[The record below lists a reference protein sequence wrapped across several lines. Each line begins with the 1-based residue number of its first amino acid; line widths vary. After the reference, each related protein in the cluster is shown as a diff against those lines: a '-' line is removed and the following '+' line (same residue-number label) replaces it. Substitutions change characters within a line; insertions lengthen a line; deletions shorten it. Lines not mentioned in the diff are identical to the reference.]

1 MQSKKVAEPKVT
13 QRIIKKYPNRRLYD
27 TDTSSYI
34 TLAQVKRLVMDSEP
48 FVVMDVKTG
57 EDLTRSILLQIILEE
72 ESNDSPMF
80 TAPVLASV
88 IRFYG
93 HAMQGFMGGY
103 LEKNMQQLMDV
114 QAKFAEQSKG
124 LSPEMWTQF
133 MALQS
138 PVLQSMLGGK
148 LEQSKN
154 LFEQMQEQMQKQT
167 GQMLGAFGINAGTI
181 YLFMSEVITKSNTAP
196 KVGFV
201 SLGCAKA
208 LTDSE
213 LILTQLSAE
222 GYQTSKT
229 FEGADLVIVN
239 TCGFIDDAV
248 KESLDTIGEALA
260 ENGKVI
266 VTGCLGA
273 KTAEGGDNLV
283 RQVHP
288 SVLAVTGPQAT
299 QEVMDAVH
307 ANLPKPHDP
316 FIDLVPNAFGV
327 AGIKLTPRHY
337 AYIKISEGC
346 NHRCTFCI
354 IPSMRGDLVS
364 RPIGDVLKE
373 ARALFEGG
381 VKELL
386 VISQDTSAYGVDV
399 KYRTG
404 FWDGKPTKTRLLEL
418 AAALGDMAEPYGAWV
433 RLHYVYPYPSVDDL
447 LPLMAAGKVLPY
459 LDVPLQHSHPEVLKR
474 MKRPASDEKNLERIQ
489 RWREVCPDIVVRST
503 FIAGFPGETEE
514 EFSHLL
520 DFMREAQIDRAGC
533 FAYSPV
539 QGAVANDIGGMLPI
553 ELREER
559 RARFM
564 AVAEAVSSAKLQ
576 QRIGATMQVLVDS
589 APGLGKKGGLGRSY
603 ADAPEIDGVVKLLP
617 PEKIS
622 KTLRVGEF
630 TKARI
635 VGAQGHDLVAQPF

>member
-1 MQSKKVAEPKVT
+1 MSAVISSP
-13 QRIIKKYPNRRLYD
+13 
-27 TDTSSYI
+27 TS
-34 TLAQVKRLVMDSEP
+34 P
-48 FVVMDVKTG
+48 
-57 EDLTRSILLQIILEE
+57 
-72 ESNDSPMF
+72 
-80 TAPVLASV
+80 
-88 IRFYG
+88 
-93 HAMQGFMGGY
+93 
-103 LEKNMQQLMDV
+103 
-114 QAKFAEQSKG
+114 
-124 LSPEMWTQF
+124 
-133 MALQS
+133 
-138 PVLQSMLGGK
+138 
-148 LEQSKN
+148 
-154 LFEQMQEQMQKQT
+154 
-167 GQMLGAFGINAGTI
+167 
-181 YLFMSEVITKSNTAP
+181 TKIP

-201 SLGCAKA
+201 SLGCPKA

-248 KESLDTIGEALA
+248 RESLDTIGEALA

-266 VTGCLGA
+266 VTGCLGKRDA
-273 KTAEGGDNLV
+273 DDGSNLV
-283 RQVHP
+283 RKMHP
-288 SVLAVTGPQAT
+288 SVLAVTGPHAT

-307 ANLPKPHDP
+307 HNLPKPHDP
-316 FIDLVPNAFGV
+316 FVDLVPNAFGI

-337 AYIKISEGC
+337 AYLKISEGC

-373 ARALFEGG
+373 AQALFEGG

-399 KYRTG
+399 KYRMG
-404 FWDGKPTKTRLLEL
+404 FWDGKPVKTRMLEL
-418 AAALGDMAEPYGAWV
+418 VQALGALAEPFGAWV
-433 RLHYVYPYPSVDDL
+433 RLHYVYPYPSVDEII
-447 LPLMAAGKVLPY
+447 PLMATGLVLPY
-459 LDVPLQHSHPEVLKR
+459 LDVPLQHSHPDVLRR
-474 MKRPASDEKNLERIQ
+474 MKRPASGEKNLERIQ
-489 RWREVCPDIVVRST
+489 RWREACPEIVIRST

-520 DFMREAQIDRAGC
+520 DFVREAQIDRAGC

-539 QGAVANDIGGMLPI
+539 EGATANDLPGMLPL
-553 ELREER
+553 EVREER

-564 AVAEAVSSAKLQ
+564 AVAEEASTTRLQ
-576 QRIGATMQVLVDS
+576 QRVGATMQVLVDS
-589 APGLGKKGGLGRSY
+589 APGMGKKGGVGRTY
-603 ADAPEIDGVVKLLP
+603 ADAPEIDGTVRLLP

-622 KTLRVGEF
+622 KTLKVGEF

-635 VGAQGHDLVAQPF
+635 VGTQGHDLVGVPI

>member
-1 MQSKKVAEPKVT
+1 
-13 QRIIKKYPNRRLYD
+13 
-27 TDTSSYI
+27 
-34 TLAQVKRLVMDSEP
+34 
-48 FVVMDVKTG
+48 
-57 EDLTRSILLQIILEE
+57 
-72 ESNDSPMF
+72 
-80 TAPVLASV
+80 
-88 IRFYG
+88 
-93 HAMQGFMGGY
+93 
-103 LEKNMQQLMDV
+103 
-114 QAKFAEQSKG
+114 
-124 LSPEMWTQF
+124 
-133 MALQS
+133 
-138 PVLQSMLGGK
+138 
-148 LEQSKN
+148 
-154 LFEQMQEQMQKQT
+154 
-167 GQMLGAFGINAGTI
+167 
-181 YLFMSEVITKSNTAP
+181 MSEVITKSNAAP

-222 GYQTSKT
+222 GYQTSNT

-260 ENGKVI
+260 ANGKVI

-273 KTAEGGDNLV
+273 KAGDGGGNLV
-283 RQVHP
+283 RQMHP

-373 ARALFEGG
+373 ARALFQGG

-399 KYRTG
+399 KYVTG
-404 FWDGKPTKTRLLEL
+404 FWDGRPIKTRMLEL
-418 AAALGDMAEPYGAWV
+418 VQALGDMAEAYGAWV
-433 RLHYVYPYPSVDDL
+433 RLHYVYPYPSVDDVI
-447 LPLMAAGKVLPY
+447 PLMATGKVLPY
-459 LDVPLQHSHPEVLKR
+459 LDVPMQHSHPDVLKR
-474 MKRPASDEKNLERIQ
+474 MKRPASGERNLERIQ
-489 RWREVCPDIVVRST
+489 RWREICPEIVVRST

-520 DFMREAQIDRAGC
+520 DFMREAKIDRAGC
-533 FAYSPV
+533 FAYSAVP
-539 QGAVANDIGGMLPI
+539 GAVANDLPGMLPI

-559 RARFM
+559 RVRFM
-564 AVAEAVSSAKLQ
+564 AVAEAVSAAKLQ

-589 APGLGKKGGLGRSY
+589 APALGKKGGIGRSY

-622 KTLRVGEF
+622 KTLKVGEF

-635 VGAQGHDLVAQPF
+635 VGTQGHDLVALPF

>member
-1 MQSKKVAEPKVT
+1 MT
-13 QRIIKKYPNRRLYD
+13 
-27 TDTSSYI
+27 
-34 TLAQVKRLVMDSEP
+34 
-48 FVVMDVKTG
+48 
-57 EDLTRSILLQIILEE
+57 EE
-72 ESNDSPMF
+72 
-80 TAPVLASV
+80 
-88 IRFYG
+88 
-93 HAMQGFMGGY
+93 
-103 LEKNMQQLMDV
+103 
-114 QAKFAEQSKG
+114 
-124 LSPEMWTQF
+124 
-133 MALQS
+133 
-138 PVLQSMLGGK
+138 
-148 LEQSKN
+148 
-154 LFEQMQEQMQKQT
+154 
-167 GQMLGAFGINAGTI
+167 
-181 YLFMSEVITKSNTAP
+181 ITKLIQTP

-266 VTGCLGA
+266 VTGCLGNKA
-273 KTAEGGDNLV
+273 SKDGGNLV
-283 RQVHP
+283 RQMHP

-307 ANLPKPHDP
+307 AHLPKPHDP
-316 FIDLVPNAFGV
+316 FIDLVPNKFGI

-364 RPIGDVLKE
+364 RPIGDVLNE

-399 KYRTG
+399 KYRMG
-404 FWDGKPTKTRLLEL
+404 FWDGKPIKTRMLEL
-418 AAALGDMAEPYGAWV
+418 VQALGDLAEPYGAWV
-433 RLHYVYPYPSVDDL
+433 RLHYVYPYPSVDEVI
-447 LPLMAAGKVLPY
+447 PFMATGKVLPY
-459 LDVPLQHSHPEVLKR
+459 LDVPFQHSHPDVLKR
-474 MKRPASDEKNLERIQ
+474 MKRPASGEKNLERLL
-489 RWREVCPDIVVRST
+489 RWREACPDIVVRST

-539 QGAVANDIGGMLPI
+539 EGAAANDIPGMLPI
-553 ELREER
+553 EVREER

-564 AVAEAVSSAKLQ
+564 AVAEQVSAARLQ
-576 QRIGATMQVLVDS
+576 KRIGATMQVLVDS
-589 APGLGKKGGLGRSY
+589 APAMGKKGAIGRTY

-622 KTLRVGEF
+622 KTLKVGEF
-630 TKARI
+630 TKAKI
-635 VGAQGHDLVAQPF
+635 VGTQGHDLVAQPY

>member
-1 MQSKKVAEPKVT
+1 MIAE
-13 QRIIKKYPNRRLYD
+13 D
-27 TDTSSYI
+27 
-34 TLAQVKRLVMDSEP
+34 
-48 FVVMDVKTG
+48 
-57 EDLTRSILLQIILEE
+57 
-72 ESNDSPMF
+72 
-80 TAPVLASV
+80 AP
-88 IRFYG
+88 
-93 HAMQGFMGGY
+93 
-103 LEKNMQQLMDV
+103 
-114 QAKFAEQSKG
+114 AK
-124 LSPEMWTQF
+124 
-133 MALQS
+133 
-138 PVLQSMLGGK
+138 
-148 LEQSKN
+148 
-154 LFEQMQEQMQKQT
+154 
-167 GQMLGAFGINAGTI
+167 I
-181 YLFMSEVITKSNTAP
+181 P

-201 SLGCAKA
+201 SLGCPKA

-248 KESLDTIGEALA
+248 RESLDTIGEALA
-260 ENGKVI
+260 DNGRVI

-273 KTAEGGDNLV
+273 KTGSGGGNLV
-283 RQVHP
+283 RQMHP
-288 SVLAVTGPQAT
+288 SVLAVTGPHAT

-316 FIDLVPNAFGV
+316 FVDLVPQSFGA

-337 AYIKISEGC
+337 AYLKISEGC

-404 FWDGKPTKTRLLEL
+404 FWDGRPVRTRMFEL
-418 AAALGDMAEPYGAWV
+418 AQALGELAEPFGAWV
-433 RLHYVYPYPSVDDL
+433 RLHYVYPYPSVDEVIG
-447 LPLMAAGKVLPY
+447 LMATGKVLPY
-459 LDVPLQHSHPEVLKR
+459 LDVPFQHSHPDVLRR
-474 MKRPASDEKNLERIQ
+474 MKRPASGEKNLERIQ
-489 RWREVCPDIVVRST
+489 QWRATCPELVIRST

-514 EFSHLL
+514 EFAHLL
-520 DFMREAQIDRAGC
+520 DFVREAQIDRAGC

-539 QGAVANDIGGMLPI
+539 EGAAANDIAPMLPA

-564 AVAEAVSSAKLQ
+564 AVAEEVSAERL
-576 QRIGATMQVLVDS
+576 RRRVGATMQVLVDS
-589 APGLGKKGGLGRSY
+589 APGLGRKGGVGRSY
-603 ADAPEIDGVVKLLP
+603 ADAPEIDGTVRLLP

-622 KTLRVGEF
+622 KTLKVGEF
-630 TKARI
+630 TRARI
-635 VGAQGHDLVAQPF
+635 VAAQGHDLVAMPI

>member
-1 MQSKKVAEPKVT
+1 
-13 QRIIKKYPNRRLYD
+13 
-27 TDTSSYI
+27 
-34 TLAQVKRLVMDSEP
+34 
-48 FVVMDVKTG
+48 
-57 EDLTRSILLQIILEE
+57 
-72 ESNDSPMF
+72 
-80 TAPVLASV
+80 
-88 IRFYG
+88 
-93 HAMQGFMGGY
+93 
-103 LEKNMQQLMDV
+103 
-114 QAKFAEQSKG
+114 
-124 LSPEMWTQF
+124 
-133 MALQS
+133 
-138 PVLQSMLGGK
+138 
-148 LEQSKN
+148 
-154 LFEQMQEQMQKQT
+154 
-167 GQMLGAFGINAGTI
+167 
-181 YLFMSEVITKSNTAP
+181 MSEVLSPPVVNTSPTSKIP

-201 SLGCAKA
+201 SLGCPKA

-229 FEGADLVIVN
+229 FQGADLVIVN

-260 ENGKVI
+260 ENGRVI

-273 KTAEGGDNLV
+273 KSGADGGNLV
-283 RQVHP
+283 RQMHP
-288 SVLAVTGPQAT
+288 SVLAVTGPHAT

-307 ANLPKPHDP
+307 LNLPKPHDP
-316 FIDLVPNAFGV
+316 FIDLVPNTFGV

-337 AYIKISEGC
+337 AYLKISEGC

-364 RPIGDVLKE
+364 RPIGDVLNE

-399 KYRTG
+399 KYRMG
-404 FWDGKPTKTRLLEL
+404 FWDGKPVKTRMLDLVQT
-418 AAALGDMAEPYGAWV
+418 LGEIAEPYGAWV
-433 RLHYVYPYPSVDDL
+433 RLHYVYPYPSVDDV
-447 LPLMAAGKVLPY
+447 LPLMATGKVLPY
-459 LDVPLQHSHPEVLKR
+459 LDVPLQHSHPDVLKR
-474 MKRPASDEKNLERIQ
+474 MKRPASGEKNLERIH
-489 RWREVCPDIVVRST
+489 RWREVCPEIVIRST

-520 DFMREAQIDRAGC
+520 DFMKEAQIDRAGC

-539 QGAVANDIGGMLPI
+539 EGAAANDIAGMLPP

-564 AVAEAVSSAKLQ
+564 AVAEAVSAAKLQ
-576 QRIGATMQVLVDS
+576 KRIGATMQVLVDS
-589 APGLGKKGGLGRSY
+589 APGMGKKGGVGRTY
-603 ADAPEIDGVVKLLP
+603 ADAPEIDGTVKLLP

-622 KTLRVGEF
+622 KTLKVGEF

-635 VGAQGHDLVAQPF
+635 VGTQGHDLVAVPV